1 LVLPLALPGYVAAY
15 AWLDVMHPA
24 GPVQTRL
31 RDLLGITDIRAI
43 PLPEIRSLGG
53 CILVMGMVLYPYVF
67 LAARAAFRHQ
77 GHDQLRAGRSAG
89 AGGWQLFRRIGLPMA
104 RPAIAA
110 GAALALMETLNDI
123 GAAEFLGV
131 RTLTVSV
138 YVTWLTRSSLE
149 GAAQIALLLLA
160 LVAGVVALER
170 WGRRRDAHG
179 TRPGAPDR
187 RPLSRWRG
195 LAAMLACALP
205 VVLGFVV
212 PASYLAYAA
221 ARRVA
226 EFGLPPQLWHWV
238 GSSALLAGLA
248 TLLALALALPLGFAA
263 RRGGARGAG
272 PLKLAMLGY
281 ALPGGVAA
289 VGLIGAFGW
298 LDERGQGL
306 VPVALSGS
314 IAAVV
319 LAYVVRFLAIPAGGM
334 DAAYAGIRRE
344 LDWSA
349 QSMGAGEAR
358 LLRRVH
364 LPLLRPALAAAA
376 LLTFLDAMK
385 ELPATLLLR
394 PLNTETL
401 ATALYAEASRG
412 TYEEGAVAAL
422 ALVVVG
428 LGPILL
434 LAAGGRYR
442 GAGR

>member
-1 LVLPLALPGYVAAY
+1 
-15 AWLDVMHPA
+15 
-24 GPVQTRL
+24 
-31 RDLLGITDIRAI
+31 
-43 PLPEIRSLGG
+43 
-53 CILVMGMVLYPYVF
+53 
-67 LAARAAFRHQ
+67 
-77 GHDQLRAGRSAG
+77 
-89 AGGWQLFRRIGLPMA
+89 MA

-138 YVTWLTRSSLE
+138 YVTWITRASLE

-160 LVAGVVALER
+160 LVAAVVALER
-170 WGRRRDAHG
+170 WGRRREAHAA
-179 TRPGAPDR
+179 TRPGVPDR
-187 RPLSRWRG
+187 RRLPPLAG
-195 LAAMLACALP
+195 LAATLACLLP
-205 VVLGFVV
+205 VLLGFVV
-212 PASYLAYAA
+212 PAAYLAWAA
-221 ARRVA
+221 GRRVA
-226 EFGLPPQLWHWV
+226 EFGLPPELGRWI
-238 GSSALLAGLA
+238 GSSALLAGVA
-248 TLLALALALPLGFAA
+248 TLIALLLALPLAFAA
-263 RRGGARGAG
+263 RRGGAL

-289 VGLIGAFGW
+289 VGLIVAFGR
-298 LDERGQGL
+298 LDDWGQGV

-314 IAAVV
+314 LAAVV
-319 LAYVVRFLAIPAGGM
+319 AAYVIRFLAIPAGGL
-334 DAAYAGIRRE
+334 DAAYARLRRE
-344 LDWSA
+344 VDWSA

-358 LLRRVH
+358 LLWRIH

-376 LLTFLDAMK
+376 VLTFLDAMK

-442 GAGR
+442 GAAR